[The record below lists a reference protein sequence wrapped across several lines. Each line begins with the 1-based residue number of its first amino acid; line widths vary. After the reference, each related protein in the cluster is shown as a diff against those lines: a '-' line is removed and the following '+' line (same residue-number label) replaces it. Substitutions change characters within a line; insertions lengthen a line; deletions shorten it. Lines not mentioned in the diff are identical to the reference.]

1 MPVKTR
7 IYADKG
13 YCSQANRDELRE
25 MKLKNGIMD
34 KAARGHALS
43 QRQKQRNRLISSVRG
58 IVERGFG
65 TVKRVYGLC
74 RASYLGVA
82 KVENEFL
89 LAALAFN
96 LKKAVFLPS
105 P

>member
-1 MPVKTR
+1 
-7 IYADKG
+7 
-13 YCSQANRDELRE
+13 
-25 MKLKNGIMD
+25 
-34 KAARGHALS
+34 
-43 QRQKQRNRLISSVRG
+43 
-58 IVERGFG
+58 VERGFG
-65 TVKRVYGLC
+65 TLKRVYGLF
-74 RASYLGVA
+74 RASYLGVG